1 MWSRSRL
8 WPATLAGQFL
18 VLQLTVLLVVVAV
31 ASVVSVQQ
39 SDADFRD
46 TRGARMRAEAERL
59 ANLEAVREPYL
70 AGRVAEKR
78 ASLTSYTQ
86 QVQTNVQASGV
97 YLADPDG
104 VVLVS
109 SDFSGRERRIDLTG
123 STVQQ
128 LRPWTGD
135 VDDFG
140 TRSIAAQ
147 VPIIDDDGDLAGIA
161 MVAEQYPSW
170 GERARSVLP
179 DLLTFAGL
187 GLALGVAGSFLLS
200 RLIRRRTRGLE
211 PAAIAA
217 LADQREALLHSIREG
232 VFAVADDGTVTMM
245 SDSARELIGL
255 GDDVE
260 GRRVAD
266 LDLDPALR
274 GLLADDAEIRDHVV
288 VLGERVLVV
297 NRNPVVERGR
307 RVASV
312 TTLRDRTELLAL
324 QSELSARESITNTL
338 RAQTHEFHN
347 QLHTISG
354 LVQLGEYDE
363 VSRLVGT
370 LSRRRAEIS
379 DAVTAR
385 VEDPAVA
392 ALLIAKTSLAAER
405 RVGLVIT
412 SGSVLPRLDP
422 EASTD
427 VGTVLGNL
435 VDNAV
440 DASVS
445 VGGTSVTVG
454 VRLEGDT
461 VHLSVSDTGPGVPAE
476 LVRGDLPAGLEHQVG
491 VRGGPGCRTGARAGR
506 LRASGRRRHR
516 PPGRRRH
523 RGRLRG
529 ATAGSGGRMSNRSD
543 DVGVL
548 VVDDDFMVARIH
560 TQFVERTPGFRVV
573 GVASSGQ
580 AALDDV
586 SRLRPDLVLLDV
598 HLPDMTGIDVLRRL
612 RADGD
617 DVGVLM
623 VTAAREADTV
633 RAAASG
639 GAVHYLVKPFDYD
652 DLRVRLESFR
662 AAHLALSG
670 TGAPGQQD
678 IDAVFGAAVAP
689 TTAAALPK
697 GLSPETADAVL
708 VALGD
713 AGELSAAECADV
725 VGISRVSARRYLEHF
740 VARGSAAVRL
750 QYGGAGRPERR
761 YRRGS

>member
-1 MWSRSRL
+1 MWSRSRW

-31 ASVVSVQQ
+31 ASMVSVQQ

-46 TRGARMRAEAERL
+46 TRGADLRAEAESM
-59 ANLEAVREPYL
+59 ANIPAVRRAFIRDEVVER
-70 AGRVAEKR
+70 RV
-78 ASLTSYTQ
+78 SLTSYTQ
-86 QVQTNVQASGV
+86 QARTRVQASGV
-97 YLADPDG
+97 YLTDPDG

-109 SDFSGRERRIDLTG
+109 SDFAGRERSIDLSA
-123 STVQQ
+123 STVQR
-128 LRPWTGD
+128 LRTWTGD

-140 TRSIAAQ
+140 TPSIAAQ
-147 VPIIDDDGDLAGIA
+147 VPIINRAGDLVGIA
-161 MVAEQYPSW
+161 MVAEEYPTWS
-170 GERARSVLP
+170 ERARGVLP

-232 VFAVADDGTVTMM
+232 VVAVSVDGAITVA

-255 GDDVE
+255 DGDVE
-260 GRRVAD
+260 GQHVDD
-266 LDLDPALR
+266 LHLDPAVR
-274 GLLADDAEIRDHVV
+274 DLLADDAEIRDHVV

-370 LSRRRAEIS
+370 LSRRRREIS
-379 DAVTAR
+379 DAVTAH

-405 RVGLVIT
+405 GVDLVMAA
-412 SGSVLPRLDP
+412 GCDLPRLDP

-440 DASVS
+440 DASVF
-445 VGGTSVTVG
+445 VGGTSVEVDLRLDG
-454 VRLEGDT
+454 DVVRLA
-461 VHLSVSDTGPGVPAE
+461 VSDTGPGVPPE
-476 LVRGDLPAGLEHQVG
+476 LVGQIFRRGWSTKASTAEGRGVGLALVQV
-491 VRGGPGCRTGARAGR
+491 VCE
-506 LRASGRRRHR
+506 RR
-516 PPGRRRH
+516 
-523 RGRLRG
+523 
-529 ATAGSGGRMSNRSD
+529 
-543 DVGVL
+543 
-548 VVDDDFMVARIH
+548 
-560 TQFVERTPGFRVV
+560 
-573 GVASSGQ
+573 
-580 AALDDV
+580 
-586 SRLRPDLVLLDV
+586 
-598 HLPDMTGIDVLRRL
+598 
-612 RADGD
+612 
-617 DVGVLM
+617 
-623 VTAAREADTV
+623 
-633 RAAASG
+633 G
-639 GAVHYLVKPFDYD
+639 GAVTVHP
-652 DLRVRLESFR
+652 
-662 AAHLALSG
+662 
-670 TGAPGQQD
+670 GADGAG
-678 IDAVFGAAVAP
+678 AVFEAR
-689 TTAAALPK
+689 LP
-697 GLSPETADAVL
+697 
-708 VALGD
+708 
-713 AGELSAAECADV
+713 
-725 VGISRVSARRYLEHF
+725 
-740 VARGSAAVRL
+740 
-750 QYGGAGRPERR
+750 GAGAGVEV
-761 YRRGS
+761 G

>member
-1 MWSRSRL
+1 MWSRSRW

-46 TRGARMRAEAERL
+46 TRGARLREAAENLANIPAVRRPFVRDEVAER
-59 ANLEAVREPYL
+59 
-70 AGRVAEKR
+70 RV
-78 ASLTSYTQ
+78 SLTSYTQ
-86 QVQTNVQASGV
+86 QVRTRVQASGV
-97 YLADPDG
+97 YLTDPDG

-109 SDFSGRERRIDLTG
+109 SDFAGRERRIDLSD
-123 STVQQ
+123 STVQR

-140 TRSIAAQ
+140 TPSIAAQ
-147 VPIIDDDGDLAGIA
+147 VPIINGQLELVGIA
-161 MVAEQYPSW
+161 MVAEEYPTW

-211 PAAIAA
+211 PSAIAA

-232 VFAVADDGTVTMM
+232 VVAVAVDGTVTVL

-255 GDDVE
+255 EGEVE
-260 GRRVAD
+260 GRRLDD
-266 LDLDPALR
+266 LEIDPGVR
-274 GLLADDAEIRDHVV
+274 DLLADDTEIRDHVV

-297 NRNPVVERGR
+297 NRNPVVEGGR

-370 LSRRRAEIS
+370 LSRRRRDIS
-379 DAVTAR
+379 DAVTAH

-392 ALLIAKTSLAAER
+392 ALLIAKTSLAAEHG
-405 RVGLVIT
+405 VDLVMAAD
-412 SGSVLPRLDP
+412 SDLPRLDP

-445 VGGTSVTVG
+445 VGGTSVEVDLQLDG
-454 VRLEGDT
+454 DVVRLCVT
-461 VHLSVSDTGPGVPAE
+461 DTGPGVRPE
-476 LVRGDLPAGLEHQVG
+476 MVGEIFRRGWS
-491 VRGGPGCRTGARAGR
+491 TK
-506 LRASGRRRHR
+506 
-516 PPGRRRH
+516 
-523 RGRLRG
+523 
-529 ATAGSGGRMSNRSD
+529 
-543 DVGVL
+543 
-548 VVDDDFMVARIH
+548 
-560 TQFVERTPGFRVV
+560 
-573 GVASSGQ
+573 
-580 AALDDV
+580 
-586 SRLRPDLVLLDV
+586 
-598 HLPDMTGIDVLRRL
+598 
-612 RADGD
+612 
-617 DVGVLM
+617 
-623 VTAAREADTV
+623 
-633 RAAASG
+633 AASAEGRGVGLALVQVVCERRG
-639 GAVHYLVKPFDYD
+639 GAVTVHPGPD
-652 DLRVRLESFR
+652 
-662 AAHLALSG
+662 
-670 TGAPGQQD
+670 GAG
-678 IDAVFGAAVAP
+678 AVFEAQ
-689 TTAAALPK
+689 LP
-697 GLSPETADAVL
+697 G
-708 VALGD
+708 
-713 AGELSAAECADV
+713 
-725 VGISRVSARRYLEHF
+725 VGVGVEA
-740 VARGSAAVRL
+740 
-750 QYGGAGRPERR
+750 
-761 YRRGS
+761 

>member
-1 MWSRSRL
+1 MWSRSRW

-31 ASVVSVQQ
+31 ASMVSVQQ

-46 TRGARMRAEAERL
+46 TRGAAMRAAAESM
-59 ANLEAVREPYL
+59 ANIPAVRDPYL
-70 AGRVAEKR
+70 AGEVADRR

-86 QVQTNVQASGV
+86 QVRTRVQASGV
-97 YLADPDG
+97 YLTDPDG

-109 SDFSGRERRIDLTG
+109 SDFGGREQRIDLDD

-128 LRPWTGD
+128 LRTWTGD

-140 TRSIAAQ
+140 TPSIAAQ
-147 VPIIDDDGDLAGIA
+147 VPIIDDEGELVGIA
-161 MVAEQYPSW
+161 MVAEEYPTW

-187 GLALGVAGSFLLS
+187 GLGLGVAGAFLLS

-217 LADQREALLHSIREG
+217 LANQREALLHSIREG
-232 VFAVADDGTVTMM
+232 VVAVAEDGTVTVL

-255 GDDVE
+255 EGDVE

-266 LDLDPALR
+266 LELDPAVR
-274 GLLADDAEIRDHVV
+274 DLLADDTEIRDHVV

-297 NRNPVVERGR
+297 NRNPVVEGGR

-370 LSRRRAEIS
+370 LSRRRRDIS
-379 DAVTAR
+379 DAVTVH

-405 RVGLVIT
+405 GVGLVMAT
-412 SGSVLPRLDP
+412 DSDLPRLDP

-445 VGGTSVTVG
+445 VGGTTVEVD
-454 VRLEGDT
+454 VRLDGD
-461 VHLSVSDTGPGVPAE
+461 VVRLAVADTGPGVRPEMVGEIFRRGWSTKASTAE
-476 LVRGDLPAGLEHQVG
+476 GRGVGLALVQV
-491 VRGGPGCRTGARAGR
+491 VCE
-506 LRASGRRRHR
+506 RR
-516 PPGRRRH
+516 
-523 RGRLRG
+523 
-529 ATAGSGGRMSNRSD
+529 
-543 DVGVL
+543 
-548 VVDDDFMVARIH
+548 
-560 TQFVERTPGFRVV
+560 
-573 GVASSGQ
+573 
-580 AALDDV
+580 
-586 SRLRPDLVLLDV
+586 
-598 HLPDMTGIDVLRRL
+598 
-612 RADGD
+612 
-617 DVGVLM
+617 
-623 VTAAREADTV
+623 
-633 RAAASG
+633 G
-639 GAVHYLVKPFDYD
+639 GAVTVHPGPDG
-652 DLRVRLESFR
+652 
-662 AAHLALSG
+662 SG
-670 TGAPGQQD
+670 
-678 IDAVFGAAVAP
+678 AVFEAR
-689 TTAAALPK
+689 LP
-697 GLSPETADAVL
+697 
-708 VALGD
+708 
-713 AGELSAAECADV
+713 
-725 VGISRVSARRYLEHF
+725 
-740 VARGSAAVRL
+740 
-750 QYGGAGRPERR
+750 GAGVGVEA
-761 YRRGS
+761 

>member
-18 VLQLTVLLVVVAV
+18 VLQLTVLLAVVAV
-31 ASVVSVQQ
+31 ASVVSVRQ

-46 TRGARMRAEAERL
+46 TRGARLRAAAESM
-59 ANLEAVREPYL
+59 ANISAVRTPYVE
-70 AGRVAEKR
+70 GEVADRR

-86 QVQTNVQASGV
+86 QVRTNVQASGV

-109 SDFSGRERRIDLTG
+109 SDFAGRERRLDLDG

-128 LRPWTGD
+128 LRTWTGD

-140 TRSIAAQ
+140 TPSIAAQ
-147 VPIIDDDGDLAGIA
+147 VPIIDDGGELVGIA
-161 MVAEQYPSW
+161 MVAQEYPTWS
-170 GERARSVLP
+170 ERARSVLP

-200 RLIRRRTRGLE
+200 RMIRSRTRGLE

-232 VFAVADDGTVTMM
+232 VLAVADDGTVTVL

-255 GDDVE
+255 EGDVQ
-260 GRRVAD
+260 GRRIAD
-266 LDLDPALR
+266 LDLDPAVR
-274 GLLADDAEIRDHVV
+274 ALLADDAEIRDHVV

-297 NRNPVVERGR
+297 NRNPVLERGR

-354 LVQLGEYDE
+354 LLQLGEHEE

-379 DAVTAR
+379 DAVTAH

-405 RVGLVIT
+405 RVDLRVT
-412 SGSVLPRLDP
+412 PDSDLPRLDP
-422 EASTD
+422 ESSTD

-440 DASVS
+440 DASVT
-445 VGGTSVTVG
+445 VGGTAVEVTLRHDAG
-454 VRLEGDT
+454 T
-461 VHLSVSDTGPGVPAE
+461 VHLSVADTGPGVPPE
-476 LVRGDLPAGLEHQVG
+476 LVGEIFRRGWSAKAPTAEGRGVGLALVQV
-491 VRGGPGCRTGARAGR
+491 VCE
-506 LRASGRRRHR
+506 RR
-516 PPGRRRH
+516 
-523 RGRLRG
+523 
-529 ATAGSGGRMSNRSD
+529 
-543 DVGVL
+543 
-548 VVDDDFMVARIH
+548 
-560 TQFVERTPGFRVV
+560 
-573 GVASSGQ
+573 
-580 AALDDV
+580 
-586 SRLRPDLVLLDV
+586 
-598 HLPDMTGIDVLRRL
+598 
-612 RADGD
+612 
-617 DVGVLM
+617 
-623 VTAAREADTV
+623 
-633 RAAASG
+633 G
-639 GAVHYLVKPFDYD
+639 GAVTVHAGPDGAGGHQD
-652 DLRVRLESFR
+652 TSR
-662 AAHLALSG
+662 ADRKG
-670 TGAPGQQD
+670 VPVQ
-678 IDAVFGAAVAP
+678 
-689 TTAAALPK
+689 AAA
-697 GLSPETADAVL
+697 GVVVL
-708 VALGD
+708 L
-713 AGELSAAECADV
+713 
-725 VGISRVSARRYLEHF
+725 R
-740 VARGSAAVRL
+740 
-750 QYGGAGRPERR
+750 
-761 YRRGS
+761 

>member
-1 MWSRSRL
+1 MWSRSRW

-31 ASVVSVQQ
+31 ASIVSVQQ

-46 TRGARMRAEAERL
+46 TRGSEMRDAAERL
-59 ANLEAVREPYL
+59 ANHKFVRLSFRTGTVADNRGAL
-70 AGRVAEKR
+70 A
-78 ASLTSYTQ
+78 TITQ
-86 QVQTNVQASGV
+86 QVRDSDRASGV
-97 YLADPDG
+97 YLAAPDG
-104 VVLVS
+104 TVLVS
-109 SDFSGRERRIDLTG
+109 SDFAGRGERLDLLG
-123 STVQQ
+123 SPGER

-140 TRSIAAQ
+140 TPSIAAQ
-147 VPIIDDDGDLAGIA
+147 VPIINRKLELVGIA
-161 MVAEQYPSW
+161 MVAEEYPTWS
-170 GERARSVLP
+170 ERARSVLP

-232 VFAVADDGTVTMM
+232 VVAVSVDGTITVV

-255 GDDVE
+255 DGDVE
-260 GRRVAD
+260 GRRVDD
-266 LDLDPALR
+266 LELDPAVR
-274 GLLADDAEIRDHVV
+274 DLLADDAEIRDHVV

-297 NRNPVVERGR
+297 NRNPVVEGGR

-370 LSRRRAEIS
+370 LSRRRRDIS
-379 DAVTAR
+379 DAVTAH

-405 RVGLVIT
+405 GVDLRMAAE
-412 SGSVLPRLDP
+412 SDLPRLDP

-445 VGGTSVTVG
+445 VGGATVEVD
-454 VRLEGDT
+454 VRLDGD
-461 VHLSVSDTGPGVPAE
+461 VVRLSVADTGPGVRPEMVGEIFRRGWSTKASTVE
-476 LVRGDLPAGLEHQVG
+476 GRGVGLALVQV
-491 VRGGPGCRTGARAGR
+491 VCE
-506 LRASGRRRHR
+506 RR
-516 PPGRRRH
+516 
-523 RGRLRG
+523 
-529 ATAGSGGRMSNRSD
+529 
-543 DVGVL
+543 
-548 VVDDDFMVARIH
+548 
-560 TQFVERTPGFRVV
+560 
-573 GVASSGQ
+573 
-580 AALDDV
+580 
-586 SRLRPDLVLLDV
+586 
-598 HLPDMTGIDVLRRL
+598 
-612 RADGD
+612 
-617 DVGVLM
+617 
-623 VTAAREADTV
+623 
-633 RAAASG
+633 G
-639 GAVHYLVKPFDYD
+639 GAVT
-652 DLRVRLESFR
+652 VRPGPDG
-662 AAHLALSG
+662 SG
-670 TGAPGQQD
+670 
-678 IDAVFGAAVAP
+678 AVFEAR
-689 TTAAALPK
+689 LP
-697 GLSPETADAVL
+697 
-708 VALGD
+708 
-713 AGELSAAECADV
+713 
-725 VGISRVSARRYLEHF
+725 
-740 VARGSAAVRL
+740 
-750 QYGGAGRPERR
+750 GAGVGVEA
-761 YRRGS
+761 

>member
-1 MWSRSRL
+1 MWSRSRW

-18 VLQLTVLLVVVAV
+18 VLQLTVLLAVVAL
-31 ASVVSVQQ
+31 ASIVSVQQ

-46 TRGARMRAEAERL
+46 TRGARLRAAAESM
-59 ANLEAVREPYL
+59 ANIEPVRDPFLEGVVER
-70 AGRVAEKR
+70 RR

-86 QVQTNVQASGV
+86 QVRTRVQASGV
-97 YLADPDG
+97 YLTDPDG

-109 SDFSGRERRIDLTG
+109 SDFGGRERRIDLDD

-128 LRPWTGD
+128 LRTWTGD

-140 TRSIAAQ
+140 TPSIAAQ
-147 VPIIDDDGDLAGIA
+147 VPIIDDEGELVGIA
-161 MVAEQYPSW
+161 MVAEEYPTW

-187 GLALGVAGSFLLS
+187 GLSLGVAGAFLLS

-232 VFAVADDGTVTMM
+232 VVAVSDDGTVTVL

-255 GDDVE
+255 EGDVE
-260 GRRVAD
+260 GRRVDD
-266 LDLDPALR
+266 LDLDPAVR
-274 GLLADDAEIRDHVV
+274 DLLADDAEIRDHVV

-297 NRNPVVERGR
+297 NRNPVVEGGR

-370 LSRRRAEIS
+370 LSRRRRDIS
-379 DAVTAR
+379 DAVTAH

-405 RVGLVIT
+405 GVGLVMAHD
-412 SGSVLPRLDP
+412 SDLPRLDP

-445 VGGTSVTVG
+445 VGGTTVEVD
-454 VRLEGDT
+454 VRLDGDV
-461 VHLSVSDTGPGVPAE
+461 VHLAVADTGPGVRPEMVGEIFRRGWSTKASTAE
-476 LVRGDLPAGLEHQVG
+476 GRGVGLALVQV
-491 VRGGPGCRTGARAGR
+491 VCE
-506 LRASGRRRHR
+506 RR
-516 PPGRRRH
+516 
-523 RGRLRG
+523 
-529 ATAGSGGRMSNRSD
+529 
-543 DVGVL
+543 
-548 VVDDDFMVARIH
+548 
-560 TQFVERTPGFRVV
+560 
-573 GVASSGQ
+573 
-580 AALDDV
+580 
-586 SRLRPDLVLLDV
+586 
-598 HLPDMTGIDVLRRL
+598 
-612 RADGD
+612 
-617 DVGVLM
+617 
-623 VTAAREADTV
+623 
-633 RAAASG
+633 G
-639 GAVHYLVKPFDYD
+639 GAVTVHPGPDG
-652 DLRVRLESFR
+652 
-662 AAHLALSG
+662 SG
-670 TGAPGQQD
+670 
-678 IDAVFGAAVAP
+678 AVFEAQLPGA
-689 TTAAALPK
+689 
-697 GLSPETADAVL
+697 E
-708 VALGD
+708 
-713 AGELSAAECADV
+713 
-725 VGISRVSARRYLEHF
+725 VGVQA
-740 VARGSAAVRL
+740 
-750 QYGGAGRPERR
+750 
-761 YRRGS
+761 

>member
-1 MWSRSRL
+1 LWSRSRW

-46 TRGARMRAEAERL
+46 TRGARMRAAAESM
-59 ANLEAVREPYL
+59 ANIPAVRDPYL
-70 AGRVAEKR
+70 EGEVADRR

-86 QVQTNVQASGV
+86 EVRTRVQASGV
-97 YLADPDG
+97 YLTDPDG

-109 SDFSGRERRIDLTG
+109 SDFGGRERRIDLDD

-128 LRPWTGD
+128 LRTWTGD

-140 TRSIAAQ
+140 TPSIAAQ
-147 VPIIDDDGDLAGIA
+147 VPIIDDEGELAGIA
-161 MVAEQYPSW
+161 MVAEEYPTW

-187 GLALGVAGSFLLS
+187 GLGLGVAGAFLLS

-232 VFAVADDGTVTMM
+232 VVAVADDGTVTVL

-255 GDDVE
+255 EGDVE
-260 GRRVAD
+260 GRRVDD
-266 LDLDPALR
+266 LALDPAVR
-274 GLLADDAEIRDHVV
+274 DLLADDSEIRDHVV

-297 NRNPVVERGR
+297 NRNPVVEGGR

-370 LSRRRAEIS
+370 LSRRRRDIS
-379 DAVTAR
+379 DAVTAH

-405 RVGLVIT
+405 GIDLVMAAE
-412 SGSVLPRLDP
+412 SDLPRLDP
-422 EASTD
+422 ESSTD

-445 VGGTSVTVG
+445 VGGATVEVD
-454 VRLEGDT
+454 VRLDGD
-461 VHLSVSDTGPGVPAE
+461 VVRLAVADTGPGVRPEMVGEIFRRGWSTKTSTAE
-476 LVRGDLPAGLEHQVG
+476 GRGVGLALVQV
-491 VRGGPGCRTGARAGR
+491 VCE
-506 LRASGRRRHR
+506 RR
-516 PPGRRRH
+516 
-523 RGRLRG
+523 
-529 ATAGSGGRMSNRSD
+529 
-543 DVGVL
+543 
-548 VVDDDFMVARIH
+548 
-560 TQFVERTPGFRVV
+560 
-573 GVASSGQ
+573 
-580 AALDDV
+580 
-586 SRLRPDLVLLDV
+586 
-598 HLPDMTGIDVLRRL
+598 
-612 RADGD
+612 
-617 DVGVLM
+617 
-623 VTAAREADTV
+623 
-633 RAAASG
+633 G
-639 GAVHYLVKPFDYD
+639 GAVTVHPRPDGSGAVF
-652 DLRVRLESFR
+652 E
-662 AAHLALSG
+662 AHL
-670 TGAPGQQD
+670 P
-678 IDAVFGAAVAP
+678 
-689 TTAAALPK
+689 
-697 GLSPETADAVL
+697 
-708 VALGD
+708 
-713 AGELSAAECADV
+713 
-725 VGISRVSARRYLEHF
+725 
-740 VARGSAAVRL
+740 
-750 QYGGAGRPERR
+750 GAGVGVEA
-761 YRRGS
+761 

>member
-1 MWSRSRL
+1 MWSRLRL
-8 WPATLAGQFL
+8 RPTTLAGQFL
-18 VLQLTVLLVVVAV
+18 VLQLTVLLVVVAL
-31 ASVVSVQQ
+31 ASMVSVQQ

-59 ANLEAVREPYL
+59 ANIDGVREPYL

-128 LRPWTGD
+128 LRTWTGD

-187 GLALGVAGSFLLS
+187 GLGLGVAGSFLLS

-211 PAAIAA
+211 PAAIGA

-232 VFAVADDGTVTMM
+232 VFAVAGDGTVTMM

-266 LDLDPALR
+266 LDLEPALHD
-274 GLLADDAEIRDHVV
+274 LLADDAEIRDHVV
-288 VLGERVLVV
+288 VLGDRVLVV
-297 NRNPVVERGR
+297 NRNPVLERGR
-307 RVASV
+307 RVATV

-379 DAVTAR
+379 DAVLAR

-405 RVGLVIT
+405 GVDLVLAA
-412 SGSVLPRLDP
+412 GSDLPRLDP
-422 EASTD
+422 ESSTD

-445 VGGTSVTVG
+445 IGGRTVE
-454 VRLEGDT
+454 VALRLDAST
-461 VHLSVSDTGPGVPAE
+461 VHLVVADTGPGVPADRVGE
-476 LVRGDLPAGLEHQVG
+476 IFRRGWSSKESAV
-491 VRGGPGCRTGARAGR
+491 
-506 LRASGRRRHR
+506 
-516 PPGRRRH
+516 
-523 RGRLRG
+523 
-529 ATAGSGGRMSNRSD
+529 GGRG
-543 DVGVL
+543 VGLAL
-548 VVDDDFMVARIH
+548 VQVVC
-560 TQFVERTPGFRVV
+560 ERR
-573 GVASSGQ
+573 
-580 AALDDV
+580 
-586 SRLRPDLVLLDV
+586 
-598 HLPDMTGIDVLRRL
+598 
-612 RADGD
+612 
-617 DVGVLM
+617 
-623 VTAAREADTV
+623 
-633 RAAASG
+633 G
-639 GAVHYLVKPFDYD
+639 GAVTVRRGD
-652 DLRVRLESFR
+652 DGV
-662 AAHLALSG
+662 G
-670 TGAPGQQD
+670 
-678 IDAVFGAAVAP
+678 AVFEAG
-689 TTAAALPK
+689 LP
-697 GLSPETADAVL
+697 G
-708 VALGD
+708 
-713 AGELSAAECADV
+713 V
-725 VGISRVSARRYLEHF
+725 V
-740 VARGSAAVRL
+740 RGVEV
-750 QYGGAGRPERR
+750 G
-761 YRRGS
+761 

>member
-18 VLQLTVLLVVVAV
+18 VLQLTVLLAVVAV

-39 SDADFRD
+39 SDANFRD
-46 TRGARMRAEAERL
+46 TRGARLRAAAESM
-59 ANLEAVREPYL
+59 ANISAVREPYL
-70 AGRVAEKR
+70 AGEVADKR

-86 QVQTNVQASGV
+86 QVRTNVQASGV
-97 YLADPDG
+97 YLADADG

-109 SDFSGRERRIDLTG
+109 SDFAGRERRIDLAD

-128 LRPWTGD
+128 MRTWTGD

-140 TRSIAAQ
+140 TPSIAAQ
-147 VPIIDDDGDLAGIA
+147 VPIIDDDGGLVGIA
-161 MVAEQYPSW
+161 MVAEEYPTW

-187 GLALGVAGSFLLS
+187 GLGLGVAGSFLLS

-232 VFAVADDGTVTMM
+232 VFSVADDGTITVM
-245 SDSARELIGL
+245 SDSARDLIGL
-255 GDDVE
+255 HGDVE

-266 LDLDPALR
+266 LDLAPAIR

-288 VLGERVLVV
+288 VLGDRVLVV
-297 NRNPVVERGR
+297 NRNPVLERGR

-324 QSELSARESITNTL
+324 QSELSARQSITNTL

-379 DAVTAR
+379 DAVTAH

-392 ALLIAKTSLAAER
+392 ALLIAKNSLAAER
-405 RVGLVIT
+405 GIDLRMGAD
-412 SGSVLPRLDP
+412 SELPRLDP
-422 EASTD
+422 ESSTD

-445 VGGTSVTVG
+445 VGGTSVEVDLRIDGT
-454 VRLEGDT
+454 T
-461 VHLSVSDTGPGVPAE
+461 VHLAVADTGPGVPPDRVGEIFKRGWSSKAPTVE
-476 LVRGDLPAGLEHQVG
+476 GRGVGLALVQV
-491 VRGGPGCRTGARAGR
+491 VCERRGG
-506 LRASGRRRHR
+506 S
-516 PPGRRRH
+516 
-523 RGRLRG
+523 
-529 ATAGSGGRMSNRSD
+529 
-543 DVGVL
+543 V
-548 VVDDDFMVARIH
+548 
-560 TQFVERTPGFRVV
+560 
-573 GVASSGQ
+573 
-580 AALDDV
+580 
-586 SRLRPDLVLLDV
+586 
-598 HLPDMTGIDVLRRL
+598 
-612 RADGD
+612 
-617 DVGVLM
+617 
-623 VTAAREADTV
+623 TV
-633 RAAASG
+633 RPGEDGA
-639 GAVHYLVKPFDYD
+639 GAVF
-652 DLRVRLESFR
+652 E
-662 AAHLALSG
+662 ALLPGVQSG
-670 TGAPGQQD
+670 IEAGTEAP
-678 IDAVFGAAVAP
+678 
-689 TTAAALPK
+689 
-697 GLSPETADAVL
+697 
-708 VALGD
+708 
-713 AGELSAAECADV
+713 
-725 VGISRVSARRYLEHF
+725 
-740 VARGSAAVRL
+740 
-750 QYGGAGRPERR
+750 
-761 YRRGS
+761 

>member
-1 MWSRSRL
+1 LWSRSRW

-46 TRGARMRAEAERL
+46 TRGARMRAAAESM
-59 ANLEAVREPYL
+59 ANIAAVRDPYL
-70 AGRVAEKR
+70 DGEVADRR

-86 QVQTNVQASGV
+86 RVRTNVQASGV
-97 YLADPDG
+97 YLTDPDG

-109 SDFSGRERRIDLTG
+109 SDFGGRERRIDLDD
-123 STVQQ
+123 STAQQ
-128 LRPWTGD
+128 LRTWTGD

-147 VPIIDDDGDLAGIA
+147 VPIIDDEGELAGIA
-161 MVAEQYPSW
+161 MVAEEYPTW

-187 GLALGVAGSFLLS
+187 GLGLGVAGSFLLS

-217 LADQREALLHSIREG
+217 LADQREALLHAIREG
-232 VFAVADDGTVTMM
+232 VVAVAVDGTVTVL

-255 GDDVE
+255 DGEVA
-260 GRRVAD
+260 GRRVED
-266 LDLDPALR
+266 LDLDPAVR
-274 GLLADDAEIRDHVV
+274 ELLADDAEIRDHVV

-370 LSRRRAEIS
+370 LSRRRREIS

-405 RVGLVIT
+405 GVELVMAAD
-412 SGSVLPRLDP
+412 SDLPRLDP

-445 VGGTSVTVG
+445 VGGASVEVDL
-454 VRLEGDT
+454 RLDDDV
-461 VHLSVSDTGPGVPAE
+461 VHLSVADTGPGVPPELAGQIFRRGWSSKAPTAE
-476 LVRGDLPAGLEHQVG
+476 GRGVGLALVQV
-491 VRGGPGCRTGARAGR
+491 VCE
-506 LRASGRRRHR
+506 RR
-516 PPGRRRH
+516 
-523 RGRLRG
+523 
-529 ATAGSGGRMSNRSD
+529 
-543 DVGVL
+543 
-548 VVDDDFMVARIH
+548 
-560 TQFVERTPGFRVV
+560 
-573 GVASSGQ
+573 
-580 AALDDV
+580 
-586 SRLRPDLVLLDV
+586 
-598 HLPDMTGIDVLRRL
+598 
-612 RADGD
+612 
-617 DVGVLM
+617 
-623 VTAAREADTV
+623 
-633 RAAASG
+633 G
-639 GAVHYLVKPFDYD
+639 GAVTVHARPD
-652 DLRVRLESFR
+652 
-662 AAHLALSG
+662 G
-670 TGAPGQQD
+670 TGAVFEARLPG
-678 IDAVFGAAVAP
+678 VGAEV
-689 TTAAALPK
+689 
-697 GLSPETADAVL
+697 ET
-708 VALGD
+708 G
-713 AGELSAAECADV
+713 
-725 VGISRVSARRYLEHF
+725 
-740 VARGSAAVRL
+740 
-750 QYGGAGRPERR
+750 
-761 YRRGS
+761 